1 MSTLMSGL
9 GGTLRRRT
17 VLTASQEKAVTKNQQ
32 QPFSVFRVDPSTLPH
47 VEDNGAWSCAARAC
61 RVVSCRV

>member
-1 MSTLMSGL
+1 MSGL

-47 VEDNGAWSCAARAC
+47 VEDNGACRAHAHV
-61 RVVSCRV
+61 RRASVVS